1 MTDRK
6 RNRRF
11 RPLLAATVAALGIG
25 ALALPTSSA
34 DAQVFFGCGIGG
46 CGVGVG
52 VPAPYY
58 PRPYYTAPIVVTPAY
73 PREYVYTP
81 FYYPW

>member
-1 MTDRK
+1 MEVRMTEQK
-6 RNRRF
+6 RNLRF
-11 RPLLAATVAALGIG
+11 RPLFAAAVAALGFG

-46 CGVGVG
+46 CGVGLG
-52 VPAPYY
+52 VPT
-58 PRPYYTAPIVVTPAY
+58 PYYTAPYIVTRPY
-73 PREYVYTP
+73 YREYVYTP